1 MIVRWLRGNP
11 AVVWVAMIALAIAG
25 ARSITVLPSGIYP
38 EMTFPRVIVV
48 AHAGQLAP
56 DLMQAQVTRPL
67 EEALVVVPGVRK
79 VRAKTIRGAVELSLQ
94 LTDETDPLAAQ
105 FACRAAIDH
114 VELPRG
120 TVTRVERVLPTAV
133 PVITFNLQSPK
144 GTTTDPRR
152 LRDVAE
158 RIVRPAFVRVA
169 GVGGVELQ
177 GGRVREAELLVDPA
191 QLAALHVT
199 PSQLATRIQAAD
211 ARVSAG
217 HVFDEHQTLPIVI
230 DAQAPDLDTLRRI
243 PIATGP
249 TGPITLGTIAEVTEG
264 AADPDVIV
272 RGPTGEAVAIAVA
285 RLPGASTPA

>member
-1 MIVRWLRGNP
+1 MIVRWLRGNA
-11 AVVWVAMIALAIAG
+11 AVVWVAMLALAVAG
-25 ARSITVLPSGIYP
+25 AHAITVLPSGIYP

-56 DLMQAQVTRPL
+56 ELVEAQITRPL

-94 LTDETDPLAAQ
+94 LTDTTDPLAAQ

-114 VELPRG
+114 VALPKG
-120 TVTRVERVLPTAV
+120 TTTQVERVLPTAV
-133 PVITFNLQSPK
+133 PVITFNLQAPK
-144 GTTTDPRR
+144 GATTDPRR

-191 QLAALHVT
+191 RLAALHLT
-199 PSQLATRIQAAD
+199 PSQLATRLAAAD
-211 ARVSAG
+211 ARVAAG
-217 HVFDEHQTLPIVI
+217 HVFDEHQTLPLVL
-230 DAQAPDLDTLRRI
+230 DAQASDL
-243 PIATGP
+243 
-249 TGPITLGTIAEVTEG
+249 
-264 AADPDVIV
+264 
-272 RGPTGEAVAIAVA
+272 
-285 RLPGASTPA
+285 